1 MINGVKEL
9 REVVITHAKRTPFGR
24 ANKGSFV
31 KLRPDDMCAD
41 LIKRMIEDAGIDPEL
56 IEDLLVGCAM
66 TEGEQGLNVARQ
78 IGFLADLPVKIGAQ
92 TINRFCASSFQTVAT
107 AAQALAT
114 GMGDVM
120 IAAGVESMSMIP
132 MGGLNPQRAL
142 NVRMIEKSQG
152 KPPAYTMPQTA
163 QYVAEAYDIP
173 KEAQDEFAYYSHMK
187 AARALE
193 EGKFKDEILPVTV
206 TLDDG
211 TTKTVE
217 YDECIRKDTSI
228 EKIASLPPIVMNF
241 DPNKP
246 PMITAGNS
254 CPTNDGAT
262 ALILMTLDKAKELN
276 LEPIAFIRGIAVA
289 GVEPYEMG
297 IGPSRAIPKL
307 LKRTGLKLDD
317 IDVIEINE
325 AFASVVL
332 ANCKLLGLDP
342 KDERL
347 NPNGGAIAI
356 GHPLGASG
364 GRLTMTAAYELRRRK
379 GRYAIASAC
388 VGGGQGMAILL
399 ERA

>member
-1 MINGVKEL
+1 MINGVSKVKEI
-9 REVVITHAKRTPFGR
+9 VITHAKRTPFGR
-24 ANKGSFV
+24 ANKGSLV
-31 KLRPDDMCAD
+31 NVRPDDMCAD
-41 LIKRMIEDAGIDPEL
+41 LIKQLVEEAKLDKNL

-66 TEGEQGLNVARQ
+66 TEGEQGLNLARQ
-78 IGFLADLPVKIGAQ
+78 VGFLADLPVSIGAQ

-107 AAQALAT
+107 AAQAIAT

-132 MGGLNPQRAL
+132 MGGLHPEKAL
-142 NVRMIEKSQG
+142 NPRMIEKAQG
-152 KPPAYTMPQTA
+152 KPPAFTMPQTA

-173 KEAQDEFAYYSHMK
+173 KEAQDEFSYWSHMK
-187 AARALE
+187 TAKAQD
-193 EGKFKDEILPVTV
+193 EGKFKDEIIPWKVNV
-206 TLDDG
+206 GGVEKILDR
-211 TTKTVE
+211 
-217 YDECIRKDTSI
+217 DECVRRDTSI
-228 EKIASLPPIVMNF
+228 EKIASLPPIVANF
-241 DPNKP
+241 DPGKP

-262 ALILMTLDKAKELN
+262 ALIIMSLDKAKELGY
-276 LEPIAFIRGIAVA
+276 EPIAFIRGIAVA

-297 IGPSRAIPKL
+297 IGPSKAIPKL
-307 LKRTGLKLDD
+307 LKRCGLTLDK

-342 KDERL
+342 KDPRL

>member
-1 MINGVKEL
+1 MINGVEKL
-9 REVVITHAKRTPFGR
+9 KEVVIVGAKRTPFGR

-41 LIKRMIEDAGIDPEL
+41 LIKEVVEDSGIDTEV

-92 TINRFCASSFQTVAT
+92 TINRFCVSSFQSVVTAT
-107 AAQALAT
+107 QAIAT

-120 IAAGVESMSMIP
+120 IAAGVENMSMIP

-142 NVRMIEKSQG
+142 NPRMIEKSQG

-163 QYVAEAYDIP
+163 QYVAEAYDIS
-173 KEAQDEFAYYSHMK
+173 KEAQDEFSYHSHMK
-187 AARALE
+187 AVKAIE
-193 EGKFKDEILPVTV
+193 DGKFKDEIIPVTV

-211 TTKTVE
+211 STKTVE

-254 CPTNDGAT
+254 CPTNDGAV
-262 ALILMTLDKAKELN
+262 ALILMSLDKAKELN
-276 LEPIAFIRGIAVA
+276 LEPIVFIRGFSVA

-297 IGPSRAIPKL
+297 IGPSQAIPKV
-307 LKRTGLKLDD
+307 LKKVGLKLDD
-317 IDVIEINE
+317 MDVIEINE

-332 ANCKLLGLDP
+332 ANCKLLGIDP

-364 GRLTMTAAYELRRRK
+364 GRLTMTAAYELRRRN

-388 VGGGQGMAILL
+388 VGGGQGMAVLL
-399 ERA
+399 EKA